1 MGEPI
6 LILGASGRAAAFSA
20 LRAGL
25 TPVVIDLFA
34 DEDLRAVADVR
45 PIAAREYPRGL
56 VERAGEVLPM
66 PWIYTGGIENH
77 PDIVAQIAAE
87 RPLLGNGPEVLA
99 KVRDPF
105 ALAAALDEAGLPHPH
120 VRRYDDPPAEGP
132 WLEKPLRGSGGA
144 GIRPAKKKCTGAH
157 RYFQEFMEGEG
168 RAAIFRDGELL
179 GVTRQ
184 LVGKDWLHAPRFG
197 YCGSVGPVEG
207 EAAEWKKLGEVLVQ
221 WSGIRGVF
229 GIDAIVRDGV
239 PWLIE
244 VNPRYTASVEILELA
259 VGTCALRPSPP
270 SPLPQSRER
279 GARSS
284 PLSRLCGRGDGGEGS
299 YPLCGKGD
307 GREGVCVAKAVYY
320 APRTVTI
327 PQNGP
332 WQAAASFQQVP
343 EFADI
348 PRAGSTVR
356 RGRPVITM
364 FGQDENDLREKA
376 RLLDSLFGMKE
387 RP

>member
-1 MGEPI
+1 MAEPI

-34 DEDLRAVADVR
+34 DEDLRAVAEVR
-45 PIAAREYPRGL
+45 PIPGREYPRGL
-56 VERAGEVLPM
+56 IKRARQVPPM
-66 PWIYTGGIENH
+66 PWMYTGGLENH

-87 RPLLGNGPEVLA
+87 RPLWGNGPDVLA
-99 KVRDPF
+99 TLRDPF
-105 ALAAALDEAGLPHPH
+105 ALAAALDEADLPHPR
-120 VRRYDDPPAEGP
+120 VRRFDDPPTEGL
-132 WLEKPLRGSGGA
+132 WLAKPLRGSGGA
-144 GIRPAKKKCTGAH
+144 GIRSAKPRRIDG
-157 RYFQEFMEGEG
+157 RRFFQELVDGES
-168 RAAIFRDGELL
+168 RSAIFRDGVLL

-184 LVGKDWLHAPRFG
+184 LVGEGWLHAPRFG

-207 EAAEWKKLGEVLVQ
+207 DAEEWKKLGEVLVR
-221 WSGIRGVF
+221 WSGMRGVF

-244 VNPRYTASVEILELA
+244 VNPRYTASVEVIEYA
-259 VGTCALRPSPP
+259 TKTSVWRTPPVRAGVRIEAAHPRPYGRG
-270 SPLPQSRER
+270 SPL
-279 GARSS
+279 
-284 PLSRLCGRGDGGEGS
+284 
-299 YPLCGKGD
+299 
-307 GREGVCVAKAVYY
+307 AKAVYY

-332 WQAAASFQQVP
+332 WQAAANFQHVP

-356 RGRPVITM
+356 RGRPVVTI
-364 FGQDENDLREKA
+364 FGQDENDLRTKA
-376 RLLDSLFGMKE
+376 AKLDSLFGVRE